1 MAQKDFGLRKQLHKY
16 ILLFTLCFGSAS
28 GFSQSGGIDFEDA
41 YEPDSL
47 YAVRNAFKFDV
58 AQIIFGDLQL
68 YYERILKA
76 GWSVELGAGITRRN
90 YAVGLNDYSLDNL
103 GRNVD
108 IKTGYAASLS
118 IRKYMFPTDE
128 LNGLYISLTGSIKD
142 YKTDY
147 QVIDSAGNL
156 TDFSFRDQR
165 KHVSGSL
172 NLGYQLLPVNS
183 NFFLD
188 GYLGVAYHHEDFH
201 VVRTEN
207 EEDPNA
213 YFITHDVDNDF
224 ALSFGLRIGY
234 GF

>member
-1 MAQKDFGLRKQLHKY
+1 MRKRLHKY
-16 ILLFTLCFGSAS
+16 ILFFTLCFGSAS
-28 GFSQSGGIDFEDA
+28 GFSQTGGIDFEDA
-41 YEPDSL
+41 YEADSL
-47 YAVRNAFKFDV
+47 YAVRNAVKFDV
-58 AQIIFGDLQL
+58 AHIVFGDLQL
-68 YYERILKA
+68 YYERILKS

-90 YAVGLNDYSLDNL
+90 YAVGANSYSLDNL

-108 IKTGYAASLS
+108 IQTGYAASLS
-118 IRKYMFPTDE
+118 IRKYLIPTDE
-128 LNGLYISLTGSIKD
+128 LSGLYISLTGSIKD

-147 QVIDSAGNL
+147 QVIDSAGSL
-156 TDFSFRDQR
+156 TDFTYRDQR
-165 KHVSGSL
+165 KYISGSL

-188 GYLGVAYHHEDFH
+188 GYLGLAYRREDFD
-201 VVRTEN
+201 VVRTED

-213 YFITHDVDNDF
+213 YFITHDVDNVF